1 MRERETEIE
10 IEIEEESER
19 DRERERMREGD
30 RGRERERMYVWA
42 GGWKQKEEVKK
53 ITIFIS
59 RYNFTIFHY
68 NLNIINTEHLF
79 KNEKMRTRQSITISH
94 CLFFSARNPT

>member
-10 IEIEEESER
+10 IEEESER
-19 DRERERMREGD
+19 ERERERMREGD
-30 RGRERERMYVWA
+30 RGRERENVCVGGRMET
-42 GGWKQKEEVKK
+42 KEGEKK

-59 RYNFTIFHY
+59 RHNFTIFHY
-68 NLNIINTEHLF
+68 NLNIINIEHLF

-94 CLFFSARNPT
+94 CLFFSACNPT